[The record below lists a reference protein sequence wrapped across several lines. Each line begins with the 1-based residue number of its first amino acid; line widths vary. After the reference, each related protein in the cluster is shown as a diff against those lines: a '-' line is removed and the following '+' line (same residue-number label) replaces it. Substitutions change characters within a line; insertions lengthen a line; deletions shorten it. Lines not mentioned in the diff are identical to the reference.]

1 MAPRNQKPEAQ
12 ATTTDRAPM
21 ITFSQLPQW
30 AQQNPQ
36 IHQGYRPITPKYT
49 FCLTSLT
56 YLHNETG
63 NIFSH
68 LLPIFPLLYQITHS
82 TLVYFQLIPSQ
93 TQPRPEDVVVF
104 SAFFAGWLACMV
116 LSSTYHT
123 LMCHSKGVAMR
134 CKQLDYTGI
143 TCLIYGSF
151 VPTIYYLFT
160 CEAEQMRFY
169 LTIVSRLL
177 PLFTPLTDLRTAL
190 SVPPPPLPP
199 PPLPPPPLNPN
210 SAPTKPN
217 RLRANSPQIQFTTI
231 AAILITFFLSP
242 LANNPSAAPLIAPL
256 FMAFAS
262 SAFTPIYV
270 GYQLYG
276 YSHLDQ
282 MVGLKYVLTQGLIY
296 IIGVSFFIV
305 SLSPPKTKTPP
316 ESTPLP
322 WGFPTPTSPPKRSSQ
337 PDYSL
342 YKPCPP
348 QTEMPE
354 RLFPGRVDYFFSSH
368 QLFHIAVVI
377 AATVQFIGLQKAYG
391 FQHEHYQMAI
401 CPMLSVWRS
410 QALFVN

>member
-169 LTIVSRLL
+169 LTI
-177 PLFTPLTDLRTAL
+177 
-190 SVPPPPLPP
+190 
-199 PPLPPPPLNPN
+199 
-210 SAPTKPN
+210 
-217 RLRANSPQIQFTTI
+217 FTTI